1 MASEHGVT
9 RRDFARASALGA
21 AGLTLG
27 SAITAGAQSRAELRS
42 EFLLDLEL
50 DVGST
55 QDLGP
60 RRIVQVTGGTFDG
73 PKLRGVVLGG
83 GADWIIRRPD
93 GTSELNVRTTLQ
105 TDDDQLIYVWYRGII
120 YRAAGSDESYWRTTP
135 VFETASEKHSWLTR
149 IIAVGVARSVPGKAA
164 YSVYQI
170 L

>member
-9 RRDFARASALGA
+9 RRDFAGASALGA

-27 SAITAGAQSRAELRS
+27 SAITASAQSRAELRS
-42 EFLLDLEL
+42 EFLLDLEI

-55 QDLGP
+55 QDLGA
-60 RRIVQVTGGTFDG
+60 RRIGQVTGGTFDG
-73 PKLRGVVLGG
+73 PKLRGVVLDG
-83 GADWIIRRPD
+83 GADWSMTRPD
-93 GTSELNVRTTLQ
+93 GTIELDVRTTLQ

-120 YRAAGSDESYWRTTP
+120 YQAVGSDESYWRTTP
-135 VFETASEKHSWLTR
+135 VFETASEKYSWLTR